1 MSTTPL
7 IQLDIVSAER
17 ELYSAKVRRLTA
29 RDTFGELGIE
39 PGHAQLLAPL
49 RPGAVTLELEDGSAE
64 QFYVSGGILEVQP
77 NVVTILA
84 DMGVRA
90 HDLDEADALE
100 AEQAAQQKYQEAKTR
115 VDYSTALAE
124 LSAAAAQLRII
135 RERQR
140 S

>member
-1 MSTTPL
+1 MSSPSL

-17 ELYSAKVRRLTA
+17 ELYSAEVKRITA

-49 RPGAVTLELEDGSAE
+49 KPGAVVIELADGE
-64 QFYVSGGILEVQP
+64 VLQFYISGGILEVQP
-77 NVVTILA
+77 YIVTILA
-84 DMGVRA
+84 DVGIRA
-90 HDLDEADALE
+90 HDLDEAQAME
-100 AEQAAQQKYQEAKTR
+100 AQKIAQKKFEEAKTR

-135 RERQR
+135 RERKR